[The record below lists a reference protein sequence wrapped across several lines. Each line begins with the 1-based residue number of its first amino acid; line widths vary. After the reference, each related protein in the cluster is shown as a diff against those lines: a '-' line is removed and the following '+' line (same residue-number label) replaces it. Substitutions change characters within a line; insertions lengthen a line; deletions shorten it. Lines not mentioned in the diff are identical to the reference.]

1 MQEFTILQKKNPS
14 IVFLMRD
21 LESYLPSLIMK
32 KTESQYT
39 KMEAYISVFV
49 YSMSMNLWQDAE
61 GK

>member
-14 IVFLMRD
+14 IVFLMRG

-32 KTESQYT
+32 KTESQSI
-39 KMEAYISVFV
+39 KMEAYISVVV

>member
-32 KTESQYT
+32 KTESQSI
-39 KMEAYISVFV
+39 KMEAYISVVV

>member
-1 MQEFTILQKKNPS
+1 MKEFTILQKKNPS

-32 KTESQYT
+32 KTESQSI
-39 KMEAYISVFV
+39 KMEAYIFVVV
-49 YSMSMNLWQDAE
+49 YSMSMNLWQDAQ